1 MTSST
6 ILRISLLGSLLLVL
20 SVFLLYRGT
29 DWPLGTQA
37 VEAFGALVLLLAI
50 NSALFFCRGS
60 MQLQGESSS
69 QKSIALGLSAG
80 LLWTTEISMNN
91 ILTPGLPLRDILDD
105 LFWIAI
111 ALILLGASIT
121 WTYQTHNIRTGIR
134 TGLWSGLSSGAV
146 ACLTGLI
153 FVVIG
158 MPLLLH
164 DPLNL
169 AEWSARGA
177 TSGTPNMAVYV
188 AYQTLAG
195 ALGHLVVLGAIMG
208 GVLGLLGG
216 ALGKVG
222 CVLVRRMR
230 TKNT

>member
-1 MTSST
+1 MSSK
-6 ILRISLLGSLLLVL
+6 ILRISLLGSLLMVL
-20 SVFLLYRGT
+20 SVFFLYRGT
-29 DWPLGTQA
+29 DWPLGVQA
-37 VEAFGALVLLLAI
+37 IEAFGAFVLLLAI
-50 NSALFFCRGS
+50 DGALFFGGRR
-60 MQLQGESSS
+60 MLLQGESSY
-69 QKSIALGLSAG
+69 QKSIALGLGAG
-80 LLWTTEISMNN
+80 LLWTAEISMNN

-111 ALILLGASIT
+111 ALILLGASIA
-121 WTYQTHNIRTGIR
+121 WTYQTNNIRIGISV
-134 TGLWSGLSSGAV
+134 GLWSGFSSGAV

-177 TSGTPNMAVYV
+177 TSGTPNMAVYF

-195 ALGHLVVLGAIMG
+195 ALGHLVILGAMMG

-222 CVLVRRMR
+222 YVLGRRMR
-230 TKNT
+230 AKNT